1 MSCTSSST
9 SESSADQ
16 GGAYPERMT
25 TSSEIAQALLRAAR
39 EGPALAACT
48 VMAASPGVDVALGAK
63 LLVYAD
69 REIGEIGG
77 GPLQARV
84 TQFARD
90 AIPNHLVQ
98 TCVFSPQGDLIEGR
112 RAIESADAVVEVLV
126 EVVEPA
132 ATLLVV
138 GGGHVGLA
146 VGQLGA
152 MLGMDV
158 AIIDDR
164 EEYAHPERF
173 PYDADVICG
182 DFDEEL
188 QRFPIS
194 ANTYIVLVSRGHK
207 VDELALRAVA
217 ERGAGYVG
225 MIGSQ
230 RRTRTV
236 LQHLAE
242 DGVDRESLD
251 RVFTPIGL
259 DIGAET
265 PEEIAVSVLG
275 EIILVRRGGGAQPM
289 SEHGRS
295 LAAASR

>member
-1 MSCTSSST
+1 MD
-9 SESSADQ
+9 SA
-16 GGAYPERMT
+16 A
-25 TSSEIAQALLRAAR
+25 EIARALLTAAR
-39 EGPALAACT
+39 DGPPVAACT
-48 VMAASPGVDVALGAK
+48 VMAASSGIDIPLGAK

-69 REIGEIGG
+69 RTLGALDGG
-77 GPLQARV
+77 ALQAAV
-84 TQFARD
+84 QAFAQA
-90 AIPNHLVQ
+90 AIPRHLVQ
-98 TCVFSPQGDLIEGR
+98 TCVFTPDGALIEGR
-112 RAIESADAVVEVLV
+112 RAIEAAPAVVEILV
-126 EVVEPA
+126 EVIEPA

-146 VGQLGA
+146 VGQLGS
-152 MLGMDV
+152 MLGMEV
-158 AIIDDR
+158 AILDDR
-164 EEYAHPERF
+164 EDYANPERF
-173 PYDADVICG
+173 PYAADVICG
-182 DFDEEL
+182 DFGEEL
-188 QRFPIS
+188 GRFPIS

-207 VDELALRAVA
+207 VDELALRTVA

-225 MIGSQ
+225 MIGSK

-242 DGVDRESLD
+242 DGVDRDALD

-289 SEHGRS
+289 SEYGRQI
-295 LAAASR
+295 ADA

>member
-1 MSCTSSST
+1 M
-9 SESSADQ
+9 A
-16 GGAYPERMT
+16 R
-25 TSSEIAQALLRAAR
+25 SSEIALALLTAAR
-39 EGPALAACT
+39 EGPAVASCT
-48 VMAASPGVDVALGAK
+48 LMGATDGVDVEVGAK
-63 LLVYAD
+63 MLVYAGD
-69 REIGEIGG
+69 VLGDIGG
-77 GPLQARV
+77 GDLEAAV
-84 TQFARD
+84 TEFARS
-90 AIPNHLVQ
+90 AIPKHLVQ
-98 TCVFSPQGDLIEGR
+98 TCAFSPDGEMIEGR
-112 RAIESADAVVEVLV
+112 RAIESADAIVEVLV

-152 MLGMDV
+152 MLGMEV

-164 EEYAHPERF
+164 EDYANEERF
-173 PYDADVICG
+173 PYEANVICG
-182 DFDEEL
+182 DFGEEL
-188 QRFPIS
+188 ERFPIS

-225 MIGSQ
+225 MIGSK

-242 DGVDRESLD
+242 EGIDGDALD
-251 RVFTPIGL
+251 RIFTPIGL

-275 EIILVRRGGGAQPM
+275 EIVLVRRGGDAQPM
-289 SEHGRS
+289 SDYGRS
-295 LAAASR
+295 IATTHR

>member
-1 MSCTSSST
+1 MAD
-9 SESSADQ
+9 SADS
-16 GGAYPERMT
+16 A
-25 TSSEIAQALLRAAR
+25 EIARALLTAAR
-39 EGPALAACT
+39 EGPAVASCT
-48 VMAASPGVDVALGAK
+48 VMGATAGVEVSLGAK
-63 LLVYAD
+63 MLVYED
-69 REIGEIGG
+69 RTLGGIGG
-77 GPLQARV
+77 GPLEAGVAEFGRG
-84 TQFARD
+84 AL
-90 AIPNHLVQ
+90 PKHLVQ
-98 TCVFSPQGDLIEGR
+98 TCAFSPDGNLIEGR
-112 RAIESADAVVEVLV
+112 RAIEAADAIVEILV

-132 ATLLVV
+132 STLLVV

-152 MLGMDV
+152 MLGMEV

-164 EEYAHPERF
+164 EEYASPERF
-173 PYDADVICG
+173 PYEAQVICG
-182 DFDEEL
+182 DFAEEL
-188 QRFPIS
+188 ERFPIT

-207 VDELALRAVA
+207 VDELALRTVA

-225 MIGSQ
+225 MIGSK

-242 DGVDRESLD
+242 AGVDRDELD

-289 SEHGRS
+289 SEHGRF
-295 LAAASR
+295 LASQRR

>member
-1 MSCTSSST
+1 
-9 SESSADQ
+9 
-16 GGAYPERMT
+16 MT
-25 TSSEIAQALLRAAR
+25 DTAGIARALLTAAR
-39 EGPALAACT
+39 DGPAVASCT
-48 VMAASPGVDVALGAK
+48 VMAATGVETSLGAK
-63 LLVYAD
+63 MLVYAD
-69 REIGEIGG
+69 SEVGNIGG
-77 GPLQARV
+77 GTLEGRV
-84 TQFARD
+84 IDFARS
-90 AIPNHLVQ
+90 AIPKHLVR
-98 TCVFSPQGDLIEGR
+98 TCVFTPEGELLEGR
-112 RAIESADAVVEVLV
+112 RAIEAADALVEILV

-152 MLGMDV
+152 MLGMEV

-164 EEYAHPERF
+164 EDYANEERF
-173 PYDADVICG
+173 PYDARVICG
-182 DFDEEL
+182 DFGEEL
-188 QRFPIS
+188 DRFPIS
-194 ANTYIVLVSRGHK
+194 AHTYIVLVSRGHK
-207 VDELALRAVA
+207 VDELALRCVA

-225 MIGSQ
+225 MIGSK

-242 DGVDRESLD
+242 DGVDGAALD

-289 SEHGRS
+289 SEHGRM
-295 LAAASR
+295 LAATPRGAR

>member
-1 MSCTSSST
+1 MAVSGR
-9 SESSADQ
+9 A
-16 GGAYPERMT
+16 A
-25 TSSEIAQALLRAAR
+25 AQADA
-39 EGPALAACT
+39 PA
-48 VMAASPGVDVALGAK
+48 PGEK
-63 LLVYAD
+63 MLVYAD
-69 REIGEIGG
+69 ARTLGAIGG
-77 GPLQARV
+77 GPLQDAVRERAV
-84 TQFARD
+84 A
-90 AIPNHLVQ
+90 AIPQHFVGA
-98 TCVFSPQGDLIEGR
+98 VAFSPQGEPIEGR
-112 RAIESADAVVEVLV
+112 RAVEAAEAVVEILI

-146 VGQLGA
+146 VGQVGA
-152 MLGMDV
+152 LLGMDV
-158 AIIDDR
+158 AILDDR

-173 PYDADVICG
+173 PYPAQVICG
-182 DFDEEL
+182 DFDHEL
-188 QRFPIS
+188 ERFPIT

-207 VDELALRAVA
+207 VDELSLRRVA

-225 MIGSQ
+225 MIGSK

-242 DGVDRESLD
+242 DGVDPDDLA

-275 EIILVRRGGGAQPM
+275 EIILVRRGGRALPM
-289 SEHGRS
+289 SDHGRA
-295 LAAASR
+295 LADAGGR

>member
-1 MSCTSSST
+1 MA
-9 SESSADQ
+9 SSA
-16 GGAYPERMT
+16 
-25 TSSEIAQALLRAAR
+25 EIARALLTAAR
-39 EGPALAACT
+39 EGPAVASCT
-48 VMAASPGVDVALGAK
+48 VMGATEGVEVALGAK
-63 LLVYAD
+63 MLVYAD
-69 REIGEIGG
+69 DELGDIGG
-77 GPLQARV
+77 GPLQTGVTDVARS
-84 TQFARD
+84 
-90 AIPNHLVQ
+90 AIPKHMVQ
-98 TCVFSPQGDLIEGR
+98 TCAFTPDGELVEGR
-112 RAIESADAVVEVLV
+112 RAIEAANAIVEILV

-152 MLGMDV
+152 TLGMEV

-164 EEYAHPERF
+164 EDYANEDRF
-173 PYDADVICG
+173 PYEANVICG
-182 DFDEEL
+182 DFGEEL
-188 QRFPIS
+188 ERFPIT

-207 VDELALRAVA
+207 VDELALRTVA

-225 MIGSQ
+225 MIGSK

-242 DGVDRESLD
+242 EGLDREALD

-289 SEHGRS
+289 SEYGRL
-295 LAAASR
+295 LATTRR